1 MTGPHDHQLHSWLKP
16 ILDPKPPPPL
26 FFFLKSW
33 IEFNYLITSIE
44 RARLAKLKITQESV
58 RKSYAMDILSS
69 GISNPTLTSSIT
81 SHVSRSTYMVH
92 WNRRGRGKP
101 PTEAQT
107 RDDLKWWVDRVGG
120 RGGTPVEKEITIINP
135 GFYRLRFPGDLSV
148 SQSLNHWS
156 VTR

>member
-26 FFFLKSW
+26 FFSLKSW

-107 RDDLKWWVDRVGG
+107 RDDLK
-120 RGGTPVEKEITIINP
+120 
-135 GFYRLRFPGDLSV
+135 
-148 SQSLNHWS
+148 
-156 VTR
+156 